1 MDIRTAIDTT
11 RMGPFQWYLI
21 GLATLLNALDGYDI
35 LAMAFS
41 ATAVTDEYG
50 LSGSQLG
57 LLLSA
62 GLVGMALGSLI
73 LGPLADRSGRRRV
86 LIISLAVNAAGLLLS
101 ALAQSPVQ
109 LGIWRVVTGIGIG
122 GILAT
127 VTVITSEYS
136 NNKHRGLAVS
146 IYSAGYGLGATI
158 GGALATQLI
167 PAFGWRSVF
176 GAGAAVTVLTLVM
189 VIASV
194 PESVDYLRVK
204 RPAGAEEK
212 VLRIAR
218 RLGKDGVTGFG
229 PQQSGATQARLTDL
243 LAGSHRST
251 TLKLWAAFFII
262 MFGFYF
268 ANTWTPK
275 LLVESGMSENQGII
289 GGLMLT
295 MGGTLGSLL
304 YGLITVRYDARRTLM
319 VFSVIS
325 AVTLVVF
332 ITTTSVPALAF
343 LSGVLVGMLLNGCV
357 AGLYTVTPASYPS
370 ALRSS
375 GVGWGI
381 GIGRFGAIFAPII
394 VGALLDAGWSPVAL
408 YSGAAVI
415 VVLAGLALIGI
426 RPHLG
431 SDSDSEG
438 AESADGDAVLAAAGT
453 PLDENDPDAD
463 PEYVRMGS

>member
-1 MDIRTAIDTT
+1 MDIRKAIDTT
-11 RMGPFQWYLI
+11 PMGGFQWYLI
-21 GLATLLNALDGYDI
+21 GLATLLNALDGYDV

-41 ATAVTDEYG
+41 ATSVTDEFD
-50 LSGSQLG
+50 LTGSQLG
-57 LLLSA
+57 LLLSS

-73 LGPLADRSGRRRV
+73 LGPFADRLGRRRV
-86 LIISLAVNAAGLLLS
+86 LITSLVINCAGLVLS
-101 ALAQSPVQ
+101 GIAHSPVE

-127 VTVITSEYS
+127 VTVITSEFS
-136 NNKHRGLAVS
+136 NNRNRGLSVS
-146 IYSAGYGLGATI
+146 IYSAGYGVGATL

-176 GAGAAVTVLTLVM
+176 IAGALVTLTALVLSV
-189 VIASV
+189 VSV

-204 RPAGAEEK
+204 RPAGAEEQ
-212 VLRIAR
+212 LSRIAR
-218 RLGKDGVTGFG
+218 RLGKVGVTGFG
-229 PQQSGATQARLTDL
+229 EQEAVAEQVKLTSL
-243 LAGSHRST
+243 LTGRFRST

-268 ANTWTPK
+268 ANTWTPQ

-289 GGLMLT
+289 GGLALT

-304 YGLITVRYDARRTLM
+304 YGIITVRFDARRTLM
-319 VFSVIS
+319 VFSGVS

-332 ITTTSVPALAF
+332 ITTTSVPVLAF

-370 ALRSS
+370 ALRTT

-381 GIGRFGAIFAPII
+381 GIGRFGAIFAPIT
-394 VGALLDAGWSPVAL
+394 VGALLDAGWTPVTLYTGVAVVVAL
-408 YSGAAVI
+408 
-415 VVLAGLALIGI
+415 AGVALIGI
-426 RPHLG
+426 RPYLG
-431 SDSDSEG
+431 SSPTAGDSDTVATADTRHG
-438 AESADGDAVLAAAGT
+438 ADLPDIDDDAAPV
-453 PLDENDPDAD
+453 PVP
-463 PEYVRMGS
+463 